1 MITLRRGRERRHHRR
16 SDREV
21 WHTFYPSEA
30 GSPLAD
36 GFGTLDFLDEDR
48 IGPGAALPLHDRGA
62 AEVFTFV
69 SEGLLAYEDAGGGA
83 GVIRAGEF
91 QHMTTGR
98 GVRHEMVNASQTD
111 WAHVFRIWL
120 PPGEGVGDPGFEQKR
135 FTAADRRGRL
145 LVVASSDARGGSL
158 RIQQDVVIHSALLD
172 PGHHV
177 AHGLSPGRG
186 AWIHVLWGE
195 VTLGD
200 VVLTAG
206 DGAGVTDARAISL
219 TARREASI
227 LLVDVGERPPRSP
240 ALTDTALFGR
250 LWAETVEVLGPT
262 ATATI
267 LRRAARRALPRSPE
281 LAALDIARVD
291 GEFRYSLPRSFDQ
304 PDARAPMRDLL
315 DELRPLLA
323 ELTGQVVFRRLERV
337 PQLREWATIAR

>member
-1 MITLRRGRERRHHRR
+1 MITLRRGRERRHHKGPG
-16 SDREV
+16 REV
-21 WHTFYPSEA
+21 WHTFDREV
-30 GSPLAD
+30 GSPFAE
-36 GFGTLDFLDEDR
+36 GFGNIESLDEDR
-48 IGPGAALPLHDRGA
+48 IAPGMTLPLDDRRA

-69 SEGLLAYEDAGGGA
+69 SEGVLGYEDSAGCA

-91 QHMTTGR
+91 QHTTSRR
-98 GVRHEMVNASQTD
+98 GVSHEMVNASQTD

-120 PPGEGVGDPGFEQKR
+120 PPGEAVADPGVEQKR
-135 FTAADRRGRL
+135 FTAAERRGRL

-158 RIQQDVVIHSALLD
+158 RIHQDAVIHASLLD

-177 AHGLSPGRG
+177 VHGLSPGRS

-200 VVLTAG
+200 VVLAAG
-206 DGAGVTDARAISL
+206 DGAGVAGVRAISL

-227 LLVDVGERPPRSP
+227 LLIDVGERPPGSVS
-240 ALTDTALFGR
+240 LTDTALFGR
-250 LWAETVEVLGPT
+250 LWEETVEVLGPT

-267 LRRAARRALPRSPE
+267 LRRAARRALPRSPA
-281 LAALDIARVD
+281 LAALEIARVE

-304 PDARAPMRDLL
+304 PDARGALRELL

-337 PQLREWATIAR
+337 PQLREWASMAR

>member
-1 MITLRRGRERRHHRR
+1 MITLRRGRERRHYRR
-16 SDREV
+16 PSREV
-21 WHTFYPSEA
+21 WHTFYPEA

-36 GFGTLDFLDEDR
+36 GFGTIEFLDEDR
-48 IGPGAALPLHDRGA
+48 IAPGATLPLHDRRA

-69 SEGLLAYEDAGGGA
+69 SEGLLAYENSAGCV
-83 GVIRAGEF
+83 GVVRAGEF
-91 QHMTTGR
+91 QHVTVGR
-98 GVRHEMVNASQTD
+98 GVRHKTVNASQTD
-111 WAHVFRIWL
+111 WAHVLRIWL
-120 PPGEGVGDPGFEQKR
+120 PPAEGVAAPGVEQKR

-158 RIQQDVVIHSALLD
+158 RIRQDAVIHSALLD

-177 AHGLSPGRG
+177 ARALSPGRS

-200 VVLTAG
+200 LVLSAG
-206 DGAGVTDARAISL
+206 DGAGVTGASAISL

-227 LLVDVGERPPRSP
+227 LLIDVGERPPRSP
-240 ALTDTALFGR
+240 SLTDTALFGR
-250 LWAETVEVLGPT
+250 LWEETVEVLGPT

-267 LRRAARRALPRSPE
+267 LRRAARRALPRSPA
-281 LAALDIARVD
+281 LATLDIARVD

-304 PDARAPMRDLL
+304 PDARPPLRDLL

-337 PQLREWATIAR
+337 PQLREWASIAR